1 MAMTVYS
8 SLPRTMGSS
17 ADATTSA
24 RIVAPTAGDVYM
36 GRGNA
41 HSWRPGNARFHRI
54 VDQYSKLYHSTARK
68 GSKGLVISQIY
79 DSVNAKGRFLRD
91 LEGGGYAEIDEED
104 AKRKIGQ
111 AMRYRNSKADSC
123 QELTE
128 SSATDG
134 SGSAVEAR
142 TGGSIGAA
150 LHEAVAEASAPDD
163 NSSHGMEQEDP
174 FPEEELFSE
183 SKLRSVLGASSQ
195 NMFFE

>member
-1 MAMTVYS
+1 MAMAIYS
-8 SLPRTMGSS
+8 SLPRTMVSS
-17 ADATTSA
+17 ADSTTSA
-24 RIVAPTAGDVYM
+24 LIVAPNAGDVYM

-54 VDQYSKLYHSTARK
+54 VDQYINLYHSTARK
-68 GSKGLVISQIY
+68 GSKSEIISRIY

-111 AMRYRNSKADSC
+111 AVRYRKRKADSS

-128 SSATDG
+128 SSATED

-142 TGGSIGAA
+142 TGGRIGAA
-150 LHEAVAEASAPDD
+150 LHEAVAEAPDD
-163 NSSHGMEQEDP
+163 TSSHGMETEDP

-183 SKLRSVLGASSQ
+183 SELRSVLGASSQ
-195 NMFFE
+195 DMFFE